1 MTISNINFRQGKGEI
16 DTCLSRQEQLLA
28 VMADRGEW
36 DRLVKSHFIYWS
48 SEKLTNF
55 GMPAM
60 ANLRQDMRT
69 E

>member
-1 MTISNINFRQGKGEI
+1 MVFGRNI
-16 DTCLSRQEQLLA
+16 DTSLSRQEQLLA
-28 VMADRGEW
+28 VIADIGEW
-36 DRLVKSHFIYWS
+36 NTLFKSHFIYWS

-55 GMPAM
+55 GVPAM